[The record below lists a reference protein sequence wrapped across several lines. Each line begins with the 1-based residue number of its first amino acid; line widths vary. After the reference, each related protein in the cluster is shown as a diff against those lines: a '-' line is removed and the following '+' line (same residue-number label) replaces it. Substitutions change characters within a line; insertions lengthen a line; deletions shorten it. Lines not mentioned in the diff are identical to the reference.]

1 MRELL
6 VTADN
11 YGSADPTTRIDLFE
25 ALGDL
30 VSGDRG
36 FGFRVRRTD
45 ADEAI
50 LERWSDVLGWWM
62 NKPDVAGPSPEHL
75 RSWQRFV
82 ADNLEFRL
90 GVAIGAVVADAW
102 ADGAEELLTVPSLA
116 AWKET
121 TGLPW
126 IGFWS
131 RELLRWG
138 THDPF
143 VAFCLAQGLAHTRES
158 ASARRREFDA
168 WLDDERDD
176 PKSEDRI
183 DPQLFLRWQA
193 SLPRAEGAA
202 GAAFQSRAALTG
214 TTGARGSYAIIP
226 VTRDDGTAWLDP
238 AGFELAVTSPSAHVG
253 TRDSRNDFELVTAG
267 GEPTV
272 RRLFSPVYG
281 VSRIGSNEDRWPAQ
295 LSIELDSAFARGFFR
310 DA

>member
-6 VTADN
+6 VAADN

-30 VSGDRG
+30 VSADRG

-45 ADEAI
+45 TDEAI

-62 NKPDVAGPSPEHL
+62 NVLDVSGPSPEDL

-90 GVAIGAVVADAW
+90 GVAIGAVVAEAW
-102 ADGAEELLTVPSLA
+102 ADGAEDALTLPSLA

-126 IGFWS
+126 IGFWA

-143 VAFCLAQGLAHTRES
+143 VAFCLAQGLAHTRET

-168 WLDDERDD
+168 WLDEEQDN
-176 PKSEDRI
+176 PTSEDRI
-183 DPQLFLRWQA
+183 DPQLFLHWQA
-193 SLPRAEGAA
+193 SLPRAEGAP
-202 GAAFQSRAALTG
+202 GAASQMGAALTG
-214 TTGARGSYAIIP
+214 TTGARGRYA
-226 VTRDDGTAWLDP
+226 
-238 AGFELAVTSPSAHVG
+238 
-253 TRDSRNDFELVTAG
+253 
-267 GEPTV
+267 GET
-272 RRLFSPVYG
+272 G
-281 VSRIGSNEDRWPAQ
+281 
-295 LSIELDSAFARGFFR
+295 
-310 DA
+310 